1 MLTVRFYTKTNCPL
15 CDKALLILEEL
26 QEEIDFTIE
35 ERDIY
40 TNDQWLE
47 AYGVMIPV
55 VQVNG
60 EDLQYGIIDQND
72 LRKRLLTFFE

>member
-1 MLTVRFYTKTNCPL
+1 MTVYFYTKTNCPL

-26 QEEIDFTIE
+26 QEELGFTIE

-40 TNDQWLE
+40 QNDEWLE

-60 EDLQYGIIDQND
+60 EDLQYGIIDGNS
-72 LRKRLLTFFE
+72 LRKRLLTFYK